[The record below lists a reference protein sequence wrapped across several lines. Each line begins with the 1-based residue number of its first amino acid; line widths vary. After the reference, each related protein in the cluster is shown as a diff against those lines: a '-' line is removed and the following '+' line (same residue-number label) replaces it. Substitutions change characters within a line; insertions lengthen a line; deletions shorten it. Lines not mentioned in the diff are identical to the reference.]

1 MIHNGLIIYDGQYSP
16 DGRFLN
22 LLFGHK
28 HKKAIRINIDFK
40 EEKVVGITLYQ
51 KQAGLDILDKV
62 LLRWNFTLSGKVKR
76 YVYIIRKNL

>member
-1 MIHNGLIIYDGQYSP
+1 MYGLIVYDGKYLS

-22 LLFGHK
+22 ILFGHK

-40 EEKVVGITLYQ
+40 EEKVVGLTLYQ

-62 LLRWNFTLSGKVKR
+62 LLRWNFTLSNKVNR
-76 YVYIIRKNL
+76 YVYAIKKSLV